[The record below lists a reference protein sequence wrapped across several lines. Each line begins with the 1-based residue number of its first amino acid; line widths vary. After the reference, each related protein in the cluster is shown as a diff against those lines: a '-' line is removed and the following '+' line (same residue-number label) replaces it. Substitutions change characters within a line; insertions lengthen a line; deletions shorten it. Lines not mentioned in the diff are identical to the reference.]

1 MVTSVYPSN
10 NAQLTQIEGRINRV
24 SQRRGEIDY
33 RTVHCGILTIILQN
47 HQRAKNLEIA
57 LAGLAKQIDMP
68 MWGG

>member
-24 SQRRGEIDY
+24 SQQRSELDY

-47 HQRAKNLEIA
+47 HQKAKNLEIA
-57 LAGLAKQIDMP
+57 LVGLAKEIDMP
-68 MWGG
+68 K